1 MTDPRLK
8 ALACNLVNYSTHVQA
23 GQRVLIE
30 ATGEVSDLVIEL
42 VKAVSAAGAKPF
54 VQLNDPRIQREIV
67 RNAQDS
73 LFDDWAKYDAYRMSD
88 MDAYI
93 GVRAGNNTF
102 EMSDVPKQKLKQYS
116 VQYSEPVHSKIRVPK
131 TNWVVLRYPNS
142 SMAQL
147 AQTSTEAFED
157 FYFNVC
163 NLDYKKM
170 SAAMDPLVELM
181 EKTDRVR
188 IVGPGTDLEFSI
200 KDIPVIKCDGHMN
213 IPDGEIYTAPVR
225 DSMNGYISYNTPSMH
240 QGFCYSDIRFVVKD
254 GKIIEATAND
264 TEKVN
269 HVLDTDANS
278 RFFGE
283 FAIGVNPYINAPM
296 LDTLFDEKIAGSI
309 HLTPG
314 MAYDDAFNGNK
325 SALHW
330 DLVLIQTEQYG
341 GGEIYFDGVLVRK
354 NGLFVPE
361 SLQGLNPQ
369 QLISE
374 EKYVL

>member
-8 ALACNLVNYSTHVQA
+8 TLACNLVNYSTRVEP

-30 ATGEVSDLVIEL
+30 ATGDVSDLVIEL
-42 VKAVSAAGAKPF
+42 VKAVSAAGAKAF
-54 VQLNDPRIQREIV
+54 VQLNDQRIQREII
-67 RNAQDS
+67 RNAEDS
-73 LFDDWAKYDAYRMSD
+73 LFDDWAKYDTFRMSD

-102 EMSDVPKQKLKQYS
+102 ELSDVPKQKLKQYS
-116 VQYSEPVHSKIRVPK
+116 VLYSEPVHSKIRVPK

-170 SAAMDPLVELM
+170 SEAMNPLVELM

-188 IVGPGTDLEFSI
+188 IIGPGTDLEFSI

-240 QGFCYSDIRFVVKD
+240 QGFCYSDIRFTIKD
-254 GKIIEATAND
+254 GRIIEATAND

-278 RFFGE
+278 RYFGE

-354 NGLFVPE
+354 NGLFTLDK
-361 SLQGLNPQ
+361 LQCLNPQ
-369 QLISE
+369 NLISE
-374 EKYVL
+374 